1 MSIDDLLTN
10 HCHINTLLHMYNFI
24 DDELCYCNF
33 YNTSYGIQA
42 IKICWIT
49 NGCGIQMVIV
59 I

>member
-33 YNTSYGIQA
+33 YNTPYGIQA
-42 IKICWIT
+42 IKIC
-49 NGCGIQMVIV
+49 
-59 I
+59 

>member
-42 IKICWIT
+42 IEYVEL
-49 NGCGIQMVIV
+49 QMVIV